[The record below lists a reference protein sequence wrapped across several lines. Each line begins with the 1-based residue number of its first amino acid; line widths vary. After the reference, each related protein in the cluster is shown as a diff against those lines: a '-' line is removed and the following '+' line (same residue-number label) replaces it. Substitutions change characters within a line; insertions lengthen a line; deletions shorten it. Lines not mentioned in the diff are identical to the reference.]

1 MHFRTLYS
9 GAWFGYRVVVGIMI
23 LGLVS
28 TEIED
33 LFTELF
39 FGAQGAWI
47 GFILLASIMMVVTL
61 KVKWSGI
68 LFSVASVF
76 IAIMMVDAATLA
88 TDSNLWWIVIMYFIL
103 PFFLI
108 LLMLKDR
115 KGGF

>member
-1 MHFRTLYS
+1 
-9 GAWFGYRVVVGIMI
+9 MI

-39 FGAQGAWI
+39 FGAQGGWV
-47 GFILLASIMMVVTL
+47 GFVLMASIMMVVTV

-76 IAIMMVDAATLA
+76 MGIMMAENALMTL
-88 TDSNLWWIVIMYFIL
+88 DNNLWWVTIMYFVM
-103 PFFLI
+103 PFFLL